1 MLERFLVPKED
12 QVLIDSESMTA
23 ATKEI
28 FMKMFYQKMIHN
40 YQLKS

>member
-28 FMKMFYQKMIHN
+28 FMKMGYQKMIHN